1 MIFASDNT
9 GPAHPKVMEAV
20 MRANEGYAMPYGN
33 DPIMPDVTV
42 KLRNLFEA
50 PEASVHLVS
59 TGTAANSL
67 ALACLANPWDAIFC
81 HRVAHVEMDECGAP
95 EFYSNGA
102 KLTLVDGHDAKM
114 TPEGLRAAILQTGDK
129 GVHGVQRGP
138 VTITN
143 ITELGTAYS
152 LAEIKALTD
161 VAKEFG
167 LKTHLD
173 GARFANACAA
183 LGCTPAE
190 MTWKAGIDA
199 VSFGGTKNGCMAVEA
214 VIFFDPAQSWEMEL
228 RRKRGAHLWSK
239 HKYMSAQM
247 DAYVTDGLWLELAQ
261 DANAHCATL
270 AEAIRA
276 LPGAKLAHEPAG
288 NMIFAELPRAAHRR
302 AMEAGA
308 QYYLFPFS
316 ATLEGPDDE
325 LILCRL
331 VTDWSCST
339 DSVDQIT
346 ALWRG

>member
-33 DPIMPDVTV
+33 DPIMPDVTA
-42 KLRNLFEA
+42 KLRALFEA

-102 KLTLVDGHDAKM
+102 KLTLVDGEDAKM
-114 TPEGLRAAILQTGDK
+114 TPEGLRSAIEQTGDK

-143 ITELGTAYS
+143 ITEVGTVYS
-152 LAEIKALTD
+152 LAEIKALTN

-247 DAYVTDGLWLELAQ
+247 DAYVTDGLWLKLAQ

-325 LILCRL
+325 PILCRL
-331 VTDWSCST
+331 VTDWSCSK

>member
-33 DPIMPDVTV
+33 DPIMPDVTA
-42 KLRNLFEA
+42 KLRALFEA

-102 KLTLVDGHDAKM
+102 KLTLVDGEDAKM
-114 TPEGLRAAILQTGDK
+114 TPEGLRSAIEQTGDK

-143 ITELGTAYS
+143 ITEVGTVYS

-247 DAYVTDGLWLELAQ
+247 DAYVTDGLWLKLAQ
-261 DANAHCATL
+261 DANDHCARLTD
-270 AEAIRA
+270 AIRA
-276 LPGAKLAHEPAG
+276 LPGASLAHEPAG

-325 LILCRL
+325 PVLCRL
-331 VTDWSCST
+331 VTDWSCSS